1 MLRLATSQ
9 LQPGMIIARNIFS
22 ANGKLLLS
30 ENAILDEHLI
40 AKLGTL
46 GIDSVFVRHPH
57 LEITPQEIVNEET
70 RVEIIKMA
78 SQAFGNIREN
88 RTFNLTGI
96 SEAMKKL
103 IEDAIGNR
111 HVLIQMT
118 DIRARADYTF
128 GHSINVCLLS
138 IMIGIKMN
146 LNHQQLL
153 ELAMG
158 AILHDLGML
167 LVPAEILQKT
177 DSLSPTDWKL
187 IQTHTEKGFE
197 IIRRV
202 GPIPLVS
209 AHVAF
214 QHHENFDGTGYCRG
228 LLGENIHI
236 YARIVAVADL
246 YDAITSDR
254 PYRKSFL
261 PHEAY
266 DIMLASRGTKL
277 DPKIVDLFLEN
288 VVIYPVGTTVLL
300 DTGEI
305 GVVVEIHPQLQ
316 VRPVVRIIIDQFGN
330 PWPGPEKLVDFT
342 KDLIRFIVKVLK
354 PEEIFSLRANACKNK
369 SSLKG
374 EGVPIDGKCYD

>member
-22 ANGKLLLS
+22 ATGKLLLS
-30 ENAILDEHLI
+30 ENVILDEPLI
-40 AKLGTL
+40 SKLGTL
-46 GIDSVFVRHPH
+46 GIDSVFVNHPH
-57 LEITPQEIVNEET
+57 LEITPQEMVNEET
-70 RVEIIKMA
+70 RVEIIKMV
-78 SQAFGNIREN
+78 SQAFGDIREN

-96 SEAMKKL
+96 CEAMKKI

-118 DIRARADYTF
+118 DIRASADYTF

-167 LVPAEILQKT
+167 LVPTEIVQKT
-177 DSLSPTDWKL
+177 DAISPTDWQR
-187 IQTHTEKGFE
+187 IQTHTKKGFE

-214 QHHENFDGTGYCRG
+214 QHHESFDGTGYCRG
-228 LLGENIHI
+228 LVGENIHI

-254 PYRKSFL
+254 PYRKAFL

-266 DIMLASRGTKL
+266 DIMLASRGAKL
-277 DPKIVDLFLEN
+277 DPKIVDIFLEN

-330 PWPGPEKLVDFT
+330 PWQGPEKKVDFT

-354 PEEIFSLRANACKNK
+354 PEEIFALRT
-369 SSLKG
+369 
-374 EGVPIDGKCYD
+374 KCF